1 VPGASRGS
9 LNKLDAIR
17 SSLEAKLRTSLQ
29 SNKEIELEQGLA
41 QSEAARRKD
50 QSSSLEPSLQSKKKS
65 EKHNDSANDVEIPEA
80 ERRRLDERAGVV
92 PWEAAANKHNIV
104 PDYVAELPSNRSIST
119 APVVFPYNLLAP
131 APPSTP
137 RTTRQQML
145 RNEMSESLPHNLLW
159 QRKLS
164 RTDTIGPR
172 LHRTKS
178 TVNVPSEAT
187 SEADPG
193 GKHETFI

>member
-92 PWEAAANKHNIV
+92 PWEAAANQHNIV
-104 PDYVAELPSNRSIST
+104 PDCCGT
-119 APVVFPYNLLAP
+119 AVEPIDVDRTGGIPVQPPRACAAFDAAHDAP
-131 APPSTP
+131 ADAP
-137 RTTRQQML
+137 
-145 RNEMSESLPHNLLW
+145 
-159 QRKLS
+159 QRDEREL
-164 RTDTIGPR
+164 
-172 LHRTKS
+172 
-178 TVNVPSEAT
+178 A
-187 SEADPG
+187 A
-193 GKHETFI
+193 